1 MGPHP
6 RFKSEVKT
14 QPGIQRYYR
23 ESRVNSSCPGP
34 DEFSEEN
41 IEDFI
46 DSPSLRQS
54 SRKKD
59 REVRHHRNATTP
71 SVQSILNSN
80 RPEFKIR
87 RDGAD
92 TLRNR

>member
-6 RFKSEVKT
+6 RLKSEVKT

-34 DEFSEEN
+34 DELSEETL
-41 IEDFI
+41 EDII

-59 REVRHHRNATTP
+59 REVRHHKNATTP

-87 RDGAD
+87 MDGAD